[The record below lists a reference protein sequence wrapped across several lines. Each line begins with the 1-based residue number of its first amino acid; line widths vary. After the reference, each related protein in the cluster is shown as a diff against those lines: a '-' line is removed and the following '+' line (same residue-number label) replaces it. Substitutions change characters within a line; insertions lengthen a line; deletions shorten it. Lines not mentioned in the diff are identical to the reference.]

1 MLRLG
6 TYPTPVTRLDALST
20 PATALWIKRDD
31 LTHPLY
37 GGNKVRKLAHLL
49 EDARQRGAQRVVTV
63 GSVGSHHVLA
73 TGIFGKLAGMRVD
86 AALLPQPRTPH
97 VLETV
102 RAASAQGVGLFPAGS
117 YTQAARLLRS
127 WVAAGAY
134 YIPAGG
140 SNRLGT
146 LGMVEAAAELAAQVR
161 AGALPEPD
169 LVVVPLGSGGSAAG
183 LLAGLTSAGLRSR
196 VLAVTVA
203 EPPELF
209 EHQARALARTLVSEA
224 LRARVLERLE
234 VERGFLA
241 AGYGHASAAST
252 RATVEAAKSGIL
264 LDPTYTAK
272 AFAATLAR
280 VALGTERTILYWQT
294 LSSAPLA
301 PLLRGAPL
309 EQELDANVLR
319 LAR

>member
-20 PATALWIKRDD
+20 PDTALWIKRDD

-49 EDARQRGAQRVVTV
+49 ADAQQRRAQRVVTV

-73 TGIFGKLAGMRVD
+73 TGVFGKLAGMHVD

-102 RAASAQGVGLFPAGS
+102 RASVAQGVGLFPAES
-117 YTQAARLLRS
+117 YTQAARLVQS

-140 SNRLGT
+140 SNRVGT
-146 LGMVEAAAELAAQVR
+146 LGIVEAAAELAAQVR
-161 AGALPEPD
+161 AGELPEPD
-169 LVVVPLGSGGSAAG
+169 LIVLPLGSGGTTAG
-183 LLAGLTSAGLRSR
+183 LLAGLASAGLRSR

-209 EHQARALARTLVSEA
+209 EHQARALAKTLVSKA
-224 LRARVLERLE
+224 LRPHVLARLE
-234 VERGFLA
+234 IERGYLG
-241 AGYGHASAAST
+241 AGYGHPTEAST
-252 RATVEAAKSGIL
+252 HATEEAAKAGIL

-280 VALGTERTILYWQT
+280 VALGAERTILYWQT

-309 EQELDANVLR
+309 EHELDANVLQ